1 METKPARPY
10 LPINGNGE
18 LQPDAERRTPNPRHR
33 HRRPQKRTLTTKN
46 GREKT
51 VRFLFHYLQLFFTF
65 SIPPNPPSSHFFPFI
80 SSFLYIYLIGFH
92 FDDCEVFFR
101 QQRLMADNGH
111 ARHVVELFVNQ
122 VFHHVGNE
130 MVD

>member
-92 FDDCEVFFR
+92 FRKSID
-101 QQRLMADNGH
+101 
-111 ARHVVELFVNQ
+111 
-122 VFHHVGNE
+122 
-130 MVD
+130 